1 MERAGCDLLLCC
13 TFVCACVPFVE
24 LDLFVLIDNV
34 VGVASFSQ
42 FFV

>member
-1 MERAGCDLLLCC
+1 MGRAGCDLLVCC
-13 TFVCACVPFVE
+13 TLMCACVPFVE
-24 LDLFVLIDNV
+24 LDLCVLIDNV